1 MRKSTEKKL
10 GGLQSTT
17 AFIML
22 FCSAC
27 TFSACTML
35 LNYLHFIASN
45 NHSYVNHQSITGISM
60 LSPRASTADNND
72 NSIIKNETNNAL
84 IKAINTMRCFTTPG
98 CYPSIKC
105 LDGKPSMKIGVP
117 HKWEHHSFCNS
128 DMEKVK
134 DNCLIYSFGL
144 DKNIEW
150 EKRMAK
156 KYGCDVFGFDPTSNF
171 PENAAEGVKF
181 HKLGLVGAGV
191 SARALADTHSILYDE
206 IDPTQL
212 RTLGDIMKFLGH
224 EGRKIDIL
232 RLDCEGCEYGVLKQ
246 LACGGDSHLVN
257 QLMIEFHFQKNLG
270 IANDDDI
277 LIGADAINCLEED
290 RWGITSME
298 KRGCSDDDAQ
308 YTEASLKISK
318 LICMISSML
327 SNINN

>member
-1 MRKSTEKKL
+1 MSHHRFLSFLGYPIVLTAVILVGILAVYLYYLQPVIDDALAGDWCFDPETKVKL
-10 GGLQSTT
+10 
-17 AFIML
+17 
-22 FCSAC
+22 
-27 TFSACTML
+27 
-35 LNYLHFIASN
+35 Y
-45 NHSYVNHQSITGISM
+45 
-60 LSPRASTADNND
+60 D
-72 NSIIKNETNNAL
+72 NSIVKNETNNTL

-212 RTLGDIMKFLGH
+212 
-224 EGRKIDIL
+224 
-232 RLDCEGCEYGVLKQ
+232 
-246 LACGGDSHLVN
+246 
-257 QLMIEFHFQKNLG
+257 
-270 IANDDDI
+270 
-277 LIGADAINCLEED
+277 
-290 RWGITSME
+290 
-298 KRGCSDDDAQ
+298 
-308 YTEASLKISK
+308 
-318 LICMISSML
+318 
-327 SNINN
+327 